1 MNSALLHSGKVIS
14 AAEYNVDV
22 HGHRIFCIDKSCRA
36 PVIYVA
42 GTETSVPYF
51 KTTGKNDD
59 SKHTISCGFYKP
71 LTFEESIQKVG
82 EYQAEL
88 SDQGIKETVIRIN
101 LNKIDP
107 DYEAKQ
113 VERNEQEPKE
123 KNPNEVKIKQDKAA
137 PNSIS
142 SLKSVVKLLTS
153 YEPDTLASILV
164 NVKGKKIPL
173 SHIIISYEKAHEL
186 LWSGQAVEGLS
197 YFVYGTIEQVYRREK
212 VYYINF
218 KPINNVLFSLV
229 IFDRYFKHFTYS
241 DEQLIGKKVLAWGP
255 LRQNSFKDQKNT
267 SEIIIKSNKYIEFIK

>member
-164 NVKGKKIPL
+164 NVKGKKSPYL
-173 SHIIISYEKAHEL
+173 TSL
-186 LWSGQAVEGLS
+186 LAMRRRTN
-197 YFVYGTIEQVYRREK
+197 YYGAGRQLK
-212 VYYINF
+212 V
-218 KPINNVLFSLV
+218 
-229 IFDRYFKHFTYS
+229 
-241 DEQLIGKKVLAWGP
+241 
-255 LRQNSFKDQKNT
+255 
-267 SEIIIKSNKYIEFIK
+267 